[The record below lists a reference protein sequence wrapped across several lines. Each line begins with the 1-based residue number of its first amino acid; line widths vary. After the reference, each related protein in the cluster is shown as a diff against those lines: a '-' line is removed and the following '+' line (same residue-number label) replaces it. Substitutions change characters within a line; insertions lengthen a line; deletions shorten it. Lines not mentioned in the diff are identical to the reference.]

1 MNDTL
6 NSNLYVMQGIPSLGV
21 RVTMLVCIIF
31 VLAITIVLVYFKMKH
46 SDEKNRETSDT
57 QRNDK
62 DN

>member
-21 RVTMLVCIIF
+21 RVTILVCIFF
-31 VLAITIVLVYFKMKH
+31 VLAITIVLVYFKMKQ
-46 SDEKNRETSDT
+46 SDERNKEMNDA
-57 QRNDK
+57 QRNEK